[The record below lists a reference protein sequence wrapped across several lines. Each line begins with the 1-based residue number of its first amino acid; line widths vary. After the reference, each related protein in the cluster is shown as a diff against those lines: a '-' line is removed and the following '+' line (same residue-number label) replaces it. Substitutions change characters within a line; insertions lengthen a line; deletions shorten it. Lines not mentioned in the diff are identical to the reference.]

1 MAKRVEHKN
10 KKTAEGATAPRKAT
24 ASSKK
29 RTVPRP
35 GREKFLPVS
44 RADMDA
50 RGWDAC
56 DFVYICGDA
65 YVDHSSFGMAIIS
78 RILEAHGY
86 RVGIICQPDWNDP
99 KSISILG
106 EPRLGFLVS
115 AGNMDSMVNH
125 YSVTKQTPTP
135 RAARRDDGPTE
146 R

>member
-1 MAKRVEHKN
+1 
-10 KKTAEGATAPRKAT
+10 
-24 ASSKK
+24 
-29 RTVPRP
+29 
-35 GREKFLPVS
+35 
-44 RADMDA
+44 MDA

-106 EPRLGFLVS
+106 EPRLAFGKRRQHGLDGQS
-115 AGNMDSMVNH
+115 LLRDQTSPSHRRLHPGGEAGRRPNRA
-125 YSVTKQTPTP
+125 VTVYGNLIRRTYKKAPIIIGGHRGKPATPCAL
-135 RAARRDDGPTE
+135 RLLAG
-146 R
+146 